1 MGTSSD
7 LTVGSLEMSADKN
20 VEVGNSTEI
29 DIAEDGSLTSTGS
42 SSTSDVT
49 MVINSVI
56 NADSLD
62 IIAGDDTVMQTT
74 SEVHI
79 TNNFHMQAATSGDC
93 SISGSAV
100 VDAGTE
106 SGNCL

>member
-1 MGTSSD
+1 
-7 LTVGSLEMSADKN
+7 MSADKN
-20 VEVGNSTEI
+20 VDVGNTSTI
-29 DIAEDGSLTSTGS
+29 DIAEDGTLTSTGS
-42 SSTSDVT
+42 SSTSDVS
-49 MVINSVI
+49 IKLESVI

-62 IIAGDDTVMQTT
+62 LTAGDDAVMQTD

-106 SGNCL
+106 TGNCL